1 MNERIKEMFMNV
13 GSYRKEKVAKEMHA
27 TKVPAMRHLAIY
39 KLLQKM
45 FKAFN
50 VQL

>member
-1 MNERIKEMFMNV
+1 MKERIKEMFMNV
-13 GSYRKEKVAKEMHA
+13 GSYRKEEVAKEMHA
-27 TKVPAMRHLAIY
+27 TKSMRHLAIY